1 MPGGILPA
9 VIGKKNEDPNHFL
22 SRTKTLNVVFAVPID
37 NPSKIPSRLP
47 ARPDSSQN
55 VPNSSYLSQ
64 RTTNGNEQIPSRIP
78 KQSLQ
83 PPSDTF
89 RSEQQQQQQQQNSQ
103 PRVQLV
109 QYQNI
114 QNSGQRYHRSAHSS
128 SSSTATTAFS
138 TNKVF
143 VHLKYSNGGNADR
156 NCLIPE

>member
-9 VIGKKNEDPNHFL
+9 VIGKKNGDPNHFL

-55 VPNSSYLSQ
+55 VPKNSSYLSQ

-89 RSEQQQQQQQQNSQ
+89 RSEQQQQQQQNSQ